1 MYSTTCMVV
10 AEYLALAPSSGQ
22 ELELQIMNDGRQALS
37 SVPFVA
43 ITIPKVIRF

>member
-1 MYSTTCMVV
+1 MVV
-10 AEYLALAPSSGQ
+10 AEYLALAPSGQ
-22 ELELQIMNDGRQALS
+22 ELELQIMNDVGRQALS

>member
-1 MYSTTCMVV
+1 MVV
-10 AEYLALAPSSGQ
+10 AEYLALAPSGGQ
-22 ELELQIMNDGRQALS
+22 ELELQIMNDVGRQALS